1 MPDNKPEAENKE
13 QESLA
18 EIRRGDGSSREI
30 SLRGNMLEK
39 ILNRRNIERAISA
52 VERNDGAGG
61 VDDQQSDELRPFVNA
76 NCQRL
81 VNSIRDGSYQPRPVR
96 KVEIPKATGGMRTL
110 GIPTV
115 LDRMI
120 QQAIYQV
127 LSPVYEE
134 DFDKNSYGFRRG
146 KNAHQAV
153 LKAQVY
159 LNEGYHWIIE
169 LDLEKFFDKVNHQ
182 KLMHLLSQKVKDKS
196 TLLLINSYLKTGI
209 MEGGLVSQRTEGTPQ
224 GSPLSPLLSNIILH
238 ELDVELNKRGHR
250 FVRYA
255 DDCSIYLKSKKSA
268 ERVKESIIKFLEGD
282 LLLKVNREKTRVSRA
297 HESYLL
303 GFSFYQMKGRYE
315 IRISPKSVNR
325 VKTKCREITRSS
337 DPKSESLKL
346 TKLNELIRGWVNYF
360 KIANAK
366 STMAK
371 LDEMVRSRLRIST
384 WRRWKRIRTKVT
396 NLLKLGL
403 TKMKA
408 YMWGNTSKGACR
420 VAHSPILKRTLDMKY
435 FRQRGYLGF
444 YTYWQADRVPTLF

>member
-1 MPDNKPEAENKE
+1 
-13 QESLA
+13 
-18 EIRRGDGSSREI
+18 
-30 SLRGNMLEK
+30 MLDK
-39 ILNRRNIERAISA
+39 ILNRQNIERAIKA

-61 VDDQQSDELRPFVNA
+61 VDDRQSDELRPFVNA
-76 NCQRL
+76 NCQSL
-81 VNSIRDGSYQPRPVR
+81 LNSIREGRYQPSPVR
-96 KVEIPKATGGMRTL
+96 KVGIPKATGGVRTL

-115 LDRMI
+115 VDRMI

-127 LSPVYEE
+127 LSPIYEE
-134 DFDKNSYGFRRG
+134 VFDKHSYGFRPG

-153 LKAQVY
+153 IQAQRY
-159 LNEGYHWIIE
+159 LNEGYNWILE

-182 KLMHLLSQKVKDKS
+182 KLMHLLSQRVKDKS

-209 MEGGLVSQRTEGTPQ
+209 LEGGLVSQRTEGTPQ
-224 GSPLSPLLSNIILH
+224 GSPLSPLLSNIMLH
-238 ELDVELNKRGHR
+238 ELDQELNKRGHR

-255 DDCSIYLKSKKSA
+255 DDCSIYVKSKKSA
-268 ERVKESIIKFLEGD
+268 KRVEKSIIKFLEGD
-282 LLLKVNREKTRVSRA
+282 LLLKVNQEKTRISRA

-325 VKTKCREITRSS
+325 VKTKCKEITRSS

-346 TKLNELIRGWVNYF
+346 TKLDALIRGWVNYF

-371 LDEMVRSRLRIST
+371 LDELVRSRLRIST

-396 NLLKLGL
+396 NLLKLGVE
-403 TKMKA
+403 KMKA

-435 FRQRGYLGF
+435 FRKRGYIGF
-444 YTYWQADRVPTLF
+444 YNYWQSGREPTLF